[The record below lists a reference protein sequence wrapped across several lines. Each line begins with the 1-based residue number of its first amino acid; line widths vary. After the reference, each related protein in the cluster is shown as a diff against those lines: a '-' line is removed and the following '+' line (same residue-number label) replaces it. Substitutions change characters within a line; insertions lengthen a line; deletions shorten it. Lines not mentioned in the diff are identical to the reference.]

1 MREKIKELIAQSIGT
16 EAQDLEESALLR
28 IDLGLGDGDLT
39 ELVGAIKQE
48 FKVDIPQEE
57 AAEAKTVGELAD
69 LVEKYS
75 QDEL

>member
-1 MREKIKELIAQSIGT
+1 MREKIKELIAQALGT

-39 ELVGAIKQE
+39 ELASAIKQE
-48 FKVDIPQEE
+48 FGVVIPPEE
-57 AAEAKTVGELAD
+57 ATEAKTVGELAD